1 MTTLGT
7 RLLTLLRG
15 ELVGSDSY
23 GNKYYRLKG
32 GGELRR
38 GGGRWSRERRWVIYQ
53 GVPEGSKVPSEWHA
67 WLHHTSDAP
76 PDNQRTRYPWEKP
89 HQPNMTGTPG
99 AYRPAGSIL
108 RGGRRARATGDYEP
122 WSPG

>member
-15 ELVGSDSY
+15 ELVGSDAY
-23 GNKYYRLKG
+23 GNKYYRLKR

-38 GGGRWSRERRWVIYQ
+38 GGGRFSRERRWVIYK
-53 GVPEGSKVPSEWHA
+53 GVPEGSKVPQEWHG

-76 PDNQRTRYPWEKP
+76 PDDRRTRYPWEKP
-89 HQPNMTGTPG
+89 HQANMTGTSK

-108 RGGRRARATGDYEP
+108 RGGHRARATGDYEP